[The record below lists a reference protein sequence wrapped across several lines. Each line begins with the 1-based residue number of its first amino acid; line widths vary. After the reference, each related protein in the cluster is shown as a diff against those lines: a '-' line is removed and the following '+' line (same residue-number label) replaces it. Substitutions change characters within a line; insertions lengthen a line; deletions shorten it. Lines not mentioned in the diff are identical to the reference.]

1 MSREYHD
8 TAPPPPGRLPRP
20 DRRRGILS
28 FFDTSG
34 ARAPLLL
41 IGGLVSLAVGMLGG
55 LFALVL
61 ALSGAGDVA
70 RTITATPEFA
80 AGPSSPSPLASAPV
94 TPTPDPFGI
103 GTVMRDVTGR
113 YAFPVAADP
122 HYYTWTHYHWD
133 GTHAADIEARAGLT
147 RAEFDQL
154 TRVPLVAVAHGA
166 VFEWS
171 GAVGGQGYVLQG
183 DDGLDYYYAHMVELW
198 LADGTR
204 VEPGTSLGLIGN
216 TGGTAQFIEP
226 HLHFAIGPRGS
237 LQMQSALV
245 INVAEWLLD
254 TFGLGWQSR
263 EPVTPLPAQP
273 GGSPLPY
280 PQIVIATSYDQAV
293 AAGLPQ
299 PAIELSYDGA
309 ALLEPLDVIATL
321 TGEVNVI
328 RWTEHY
334 GTRIQIANET
344 SRVTV
349 VISGVDEWLVQDGQL
364 VTRGQVIARWSPDSR
379 PALHYMLY
387 RDSVVSDP
395 TPTLADFPS

>member
-1 MSREYHD
+1 M
-8 TAPPPPGRLPRP
+8 
-20 DRRRGILS
+20 
-28 FFDTSG
+28 
-34 ARAPLLL
+34 L
-41 IGGLVSLAVGMLGG
+41 IGGLASLAVGVLCG
-55 LFALVL
+55 LLAL
-61 ALSGAGDVA
+61 ALSSGGDSP
-70 RTITATPEFA
+70 RTITATPVFA
-80 AGPSSPSPLASAPV
+80 AGSPSPSALVTAPV
-94 TPTPDPFGI
+94 TLTPAPFGI
-103 GTVMRDVTGR
+103 GTVTRDVSGR

-122 HYYTWTHYHWD
+122 RYYTWTHYHWD

-183 DDGLDYYYAHMVELW
+183 DDGLDYYYAHMAELW

-204 VEPGTSLGLIGN
+204 VEPGTPLGLMGN

-237 LQMQSALV
+237 LQTQSALV

-263 EPVTPLPAQP
+263 EPVTPPPAQP
-273 GGSPLPY
+273 GESPLPY
-280 PQIVIATSYDQAV
+280 PQIVVATSYDQAV

-299 PAIELSYDGA
+299 PAIELGYDGA
-309 ALLEPLDVIATL
+309 VPPGPLDVIATL

-334 GTRIQIANET
+334 GTRIQITNET

-364 VTRGQVIARWSPDSR
+364 VTQGQVIARWSPDSR
-379 PALHYMLY
+379 ATLHYMLY

-395 TPTLADFPS
+395 TPTLTESVP